1 MVLLGPWLLMEG
13 MWMRAALCAMTVLLA
28 GAVIGAGAATAEPAP
43 PAPSSEQLQAQL
55 QKVLNRGL
63 GDEER
68 ASELQGGLAAV
79 PTANN
84 IADVIDRYSS
94 MMSWQVQNATLNGDQ
109 VDAQLSVTIPVFG
122 TKTHQIYWVNQD
134 GAWKLSNPSAC
145 VIATQVAGTTCT
157 V

>member
-1 MVLLGPWLLMEG
+1 
-13 MWMRAALCAMTVLLA
+13 MRTALSAMTVLIA
-28 GAVIGAGAATAEPAP
+28 GAVLGTGAATAAP
-43 PAPSSEQLQAQL
+43 QPPTPTSEQLQAQL
-55 QKVLNRGL
+55 QKVLDRGVS
-63 GDEER
+63 DEER
-68 ASELQGGLAAV
+68 AGELQGGMAAV

-84 IADVIDRYSS
+84 IAGVIDTYRS

-109 VDAQLSVTIPVFG
+109 VDAQLAVTIPIFG